1 MHARQL
7 PYDEGGYV
15 IKIEVGESA
24 PFLPANPSDDAPNA
38 CRMRFWRGILF
49 HWYLALPPS
58 CNPKSPAK

>member
-49 HWYLALPPS
+49 H
-58 CNPKSPAK
+58 